1 MPNIFDDIETPTG
14 YKLLTKA
21 DVKQRLSKLVG
32 RAFETLERNLFADD
46 EKVQVQAAMGILD
59 RSGYGPH
66 SKITVE
72 ESHEDLSNLSNEEL
86 KERAMRIAQQLTA
99 QPEDESADLPFD
111 KSVH

>member
-21 DVKQRLSKLVG
+21 DVKQRLGKLVG
-32 RAFETLERNLFADD
+32 RSFETLERNLYADD
-46 EKVQVQAAMGILD
+46 ERVQVQAAIAILD

-66 SKITVE
+66 SKVTIE
-72 ESHEDLSNLSNEEL
+72 DAHEDLSSLTNEEL

-99 QPEDESADLPFD
+99 QPEDEIVDPPFD
-111 KSVH
+111 TAVH